1 MSQGVSSNLFLTLL
15 PRIEN
20 MIVITPFYAALL
32 TLLYVIL
39 SFNVIRNRWRYK
51 QSLGS
56 GQEAMLEK
64 SIRAHGNFSEYVPLV
79 IIMMAFLEFGKESPA
94 TLHFF
99 GIALIIGRLSHAIGI
114 GLRAVNALRITGMI
128 ATFTCLIGTS
138 IKLIILSLQN
148 GF

>member
-1 MSQGVSSNLFLTLL
+1 ML
-15 PRIEN
+15 
-20 MIVITPFYAALL
+20 VITPFYAALL
-32 TLLYVIL
+32 TLFYIIL

-51 QSLGS
+51 QSLGA
-56 GQEAMLEK
+56 GKEAQLEK

-79 IIMMAFLEFGKESPA
+79 IIMMSFLEHGKESA
-94 TLHFF
+94 LSLHFF
-99 GIALIIGRLSHAIGI
+99 GIALIVGRLSHAIGI
-114 GLRAVNALRITGMI
+114 GIQAPNSLRILGMV